1 MKLLPSQRH
10 KKRYVVFEIMS
21 EQKFNFPEI
30 REEINKSLAR
40 FWGELGLSR
49 ASPILMEEK
58 FNREKQRFVI
68 KVNHT
73 YVDELKS
80 GIILTKTIKN
90 TPIIIKSVITSG
102 TLKKASLYLR

>member
-10 KKRYVVFEIMS
+10 KKRYVVFEIQS
-21 EQKFNFPEI
+21 TQKFSFSEI
-30 REEINKSLAR
+30 REEINHSLAR

-49 ASPILMEEK
+49 ACPLLLEEK
-58 FNREKQRFVI
+58 FNKEKQRFVV
-68 KVNHT
+68 KVNHK

-90 TPIIIKSVITSG
+90 TPIIVKSLITSG